1 MLSWNVIHRSY
12 PVTWWKW
19 AFRQLRYLL
28 FWGVDFSNLSS
39 SLYFIHLLFLPWSSL
54 SPLITSCKRRIPHS
68 RSTHSKSTHTVQI
81 QDRRSVK
88 MRESEEGEGTV
99 PWIASENARVA
110 VHAYSWVVIR
120 VESLQYFW
128 CMLLSVRPLKQM
140 LQYEVML
147 ALWFCLLKVPVALNV
162 GQCFLVKISCS
173 GFFFSILFMHQC
185 FNKDLTSATM

>member
-99 PWIASENARVA
+99 PWIAVPSCG
-110 VHAYSWVVIR
+110 
-120 VESLQYFW
+120 L
-128 CMLLSVRPLKQM
+128 PLTADKFM
-140 LQYEVML
+140 VFIVFFPFSDTLT
-147 ALWFCLLKVPVALNV
+147 
-162 GQCFLVKISCS
+162 CFKLVWSCECS
-173 GFFFSILFMHQC
+173 
-185 FNKDLTSATM
+185 LTSHHRPAGLVAQQHASKHA

>member
-1 MLSWNVIHRSY
+1 MMKVSFSSAEIPTVLGSRFFQPFFFPSFY
-12 PVTWWKW
+12 P
-19 AFRQLRYLL
+19 
-28 FWGVDFSNLSS
+28 SP
-39 SLYFIHLLFLPWSSL
+39 FLPWSSL

-81 QDRRSVK
+81 QDRRSMK
-88 MRESEEGEGTV
+88 IGESEEGETV